1 MAELHQP
8 LAVTLPGFDQ
18 LRRVADGGS
27 GALTPP
33 ATPGAPSIATTTAP
47 VGPRAPVHPYRH
59 RLPIRHAPP
68 PHLHQFHGHNG
79 PRLHPPRDAGS
90 RIQKRPRRPASY
102 PAGHT
107 RNNRKYT
114 AEQVDFIC
122 YFHVDQ
128 KLNWNDV
135 TQRYKAQFRSEESRT
150 PSGLQGSYYRGN
162 LQLPVTDNNNDLMFH
177 EDGSLQVKTVKVRD
191 QAGNKIGLLD
201 RYPNRAI
208 EYPWVYEEDKRRI
221 WHLGESFLCV
231 CWELCFYSPRE
242 FRRIELTGLSD

>member
-1 MAELHQP
+1 MAEVPQQ

-18 LRRVADGGS
+18 LCRVVDGGS

-33 ATPGAPSIATTTAP
+33 ATPGASSIATTAP
-47 VGPRAPVHPYRH
+47 AGPHSQIHTHRH
-59 RLPIRHAPP
+59 HLPIRHAPP
-68 PHLHQFHGHNG
+68 PQLHQFHGQHS
-79 PRLHPPRDAGS
+79 PRLHPSRDAGS
-90 RIQKRPRRPASY
+90 RIQRRQRRPASY

-128 KLNWNDV
+128 KLNWNEV
-135 TQRYKAQFRSEESRT
+135 TRKYKEQFRSEESRT

-162 LQLPVTDNNNDLMFH
+162 LQLPVTDHNNDLVFL
-177 EDGSLQVKTVKVRD
+177 EDGTLQVKTVKVRD

-221 WHLGESFLCV
+221 WHLGEFTSLLC
-231 CWELCFYSPRE
+231 
-242 FRRIELTGLSD
+242 